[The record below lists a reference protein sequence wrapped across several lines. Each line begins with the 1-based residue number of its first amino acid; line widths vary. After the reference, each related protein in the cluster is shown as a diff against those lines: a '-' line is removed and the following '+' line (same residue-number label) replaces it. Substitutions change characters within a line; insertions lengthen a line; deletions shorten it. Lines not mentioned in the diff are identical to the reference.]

1 MSSDSSSAPTPSP
14 SRSFSR
20 SAGMRSSSH
29 SATPP
34 FCLLQCCASILPSC
48 PHHFSWGS
56 MRVGGVRSVVA
67 GWEGGE
73 QRVVNR

>member
-1 MSSDSSSAPTPSP
+1 MPSDSSSAPTPSP

-34 FCLLQCCASILPSC
+34 FCLLQCCASVLPSC
-48 PHHFSWGS
+48 RIAPPSRF
-56 MRVGGVRSVVA
+56 RSILLPVLLL
-67 GWEGGE
+67 
-73 QRVVNR
+73 